1 MISQVGDKLTI
12 AYRHALTKEH
22 PVLKS
27 APAKLKQ
34 GEEIEKK
41 LRAISVTS
49 ILQEDAM
56 RNASRWIGLTLSAGV
71 MAGAVGVGIDS
82 SGWSRPAF
90 AQKKSEG
97 RQSLNL
103 IMSSL
108 RAVDTAYAS
117 GNAAEAQTQFGQARS
132 AWNSIAPR
140 ISAREA
146 REQQL
151 LFDSLDNQLKSGA
164 PATQVKST
172 ISGML
177 GELREDIER
186 ELR

>member
-1 MISQVGDKLTI
+1 
-12 AYRHALTKEH
+12 
-22 PVLKS
+22 
-27 APAKLKQ
+27 
-34 GEEIEKK
+34 
-41 LRAISVTS
+41 
-49 ILQEDAM
+49 
-56 RNASRWIGLTLSAGV
+56 
-71 MAGAVGVGIDS
+71 MAGAIGVGIDS
-82 SGWSRPAF
+82 SGWSRPAI
-90 AQKKSEG
+90 AEKKSEG
-97 RQSLNL
+97 REALKL
-103 IMSSL
+103 VMSSL

-177 GELREDIER
+177 PELPEDVQPELR
-186 ELR
+186 

>member
-1 MISQVGDKLTI
+1 
-12 AYRHALTKEH
+12 
-22 PVLKS
+22 
-27 APAKLKQ
+27 
-34 GEEIEKK
+34 
-41 LRAISVTS
+41 
-49 ILQEDAM
+49 M
-56 RNASRWIGLTLSAGV
+56 RTVPMFIGLTLAAGIV
-71 MAGAVGVGIDS
+71 TGAISFESGNS
-82 SGWSRPAF
+82 SWNGA
-90 AQKKSEG
+90 AIAATAKQKSQG
-97 RQSLNL
+97 RQSLDRVV
-103 IMSSL
+103 SSL

-117 GNAAEAQTQFGQARS
+117 GNAAEAQTQFAQARS
-132 AWNSIAPR
+132 TWNSIAPS

-164 PATQVKST
+164 PATKVKST